1 MTELCFC
8 ARRIASSSPFVHTRM
23 VNSHF
28 SALFS
33 VRAHGEYSYTIFF
46 NPNISLIWTLGMLK
60 FRRQIDTINSP
71 INSKFHT
78 HTHTHTTV
86 LRLYGFCPGQPGWA
100 GTRSNIH
107 PLTPIVVINRR
118 LSASYIYYDPWH
130 PPYSIHVLYSLFP
143 QSLSKFSLVHLLAWH
158 PALHT
163 PYISSHNHCLLFDVY
178 LNTVK
183 NCIRQS
189 SVINGA
195 NLDWLSFSIHL
206 MCSWVFGQF

>member
-1 MTELCFC
+1 MLKCSSCLIIIASSIIRTGSKNGMLGGDKQKFITIIWGGASLLPRPHPSQSQYCFC

-86 LRLYGFCPGQPGWA
+86 LRLCGNCPGQPG
-100 GTRSNIH
+100 
-107 PLTPIVVINRR
+107 
-118 LSASYIYYDPWH
+118 
-130 PPYSIHVLYSLFP
+130 
-143 QSLSKFSLVHLLAWH
+143 
-158 PALHT
+158 
-163 PYISSHNHCLLFDVY
+163 
-178 LNTVK
+178 
-183 NCIRQS
+183 
-189 SVINGA
+189 
-195 NLDWLSFSIHL
+195 
-206 MCSWVFGQF
+206 